1 MGWAGQRGQLPL
13 SGRIWWWRWSRG
25 RWEPSAR
32 GSTMPNRRGFRPVV
46 GGAGGDQPAL
56 VGDALVALGAG
67 ARVMVAPL
75 VVVPEAHASK
85 R

>member
-1 MGWAGQRGQLPL
+1 
-13 SGRIWWWRWSRG
+13 
-25 RWEPSAR
+25 
-32 GSTMPNRRGFRPVV
+32 MPNRREFRPVV

-75 VVVPEAHASK
+75 VVVPETYASK

>member
-1 MGWAGQRGQLPL
+1 
-13 SGRIWWWRWSRG
+13 
-25 RWEPSAR
+25 
-32 GSTMPNRRGFRPVV
+32 MPNRREFRPVV
-46 GGAGGDQPAL
+46 GGAGGDQPAPA
-56 VGDALVALGAG
+56 GDALVALGAG